1 NRSNDGTW
9 AELPRSPLRPRRPR
23 WRRRDPSSG
32 RISHYGDI
40 ACTLARGALPRV
52 SGLNGRGTSVAPE
65 VGVQPEADGPHDR
78 PPQQVIIYRFS
89 VNRGLNVGPVSEP
102 PDWYA
107 GLLQA
112 ALARVRI
119 EGLN

>member
-1 NRSNDGTW
+1 M
-9 AELPRSPLRPRRPR
+9 
-23 WRRRDPSSG
+23 
-32 RISHYGDI
+32 
-40 ACTLARGALPRV
+40 
-52 SGLNGRGTSVAPE
+52 
-65 VGVQPEADGPHDR
+65 QPEAEGPHDR

-89 VNRGLNVGPVSEP
+89 VNRGMNVALVIET